1 MQRFQTSIELIQGK
15 WSINV
20 VYKIY
25 ILEEPSYNELL
36 KALPGINSRT
46 LTDRLRLLET
56 RGILQREVHNTKPL
70 HVTYKITDFGK
81 GWIYSLLPAILFSS
95 LSESQ
100 L

>member
-1 MQRFQTSIELIQGK
+1 MIDHITQNLQRFQTSIELIQGK

-46 LTDRLRLLET
+46 LTDRLRIIRDAEDSPT
-56 RGILQREVHNTKPL
+56 GSAQ
-70 HVTYKITDFGK
+70 YKTTPC
-81 GWIYSLLPAILFSS
+81 YL
-95 LSESQ
+95 
-100 L
+100 